1 MVFSMLWGFQTL
13 AVGQVLAENIL
24 DSLPGEPGNV
34 VVVDRAWEKHFL
46 FGGLCG
52 S

>member
-34 VVVDRAWEKHFL
+34 VVVDRAWEEHFL